1 MFDMSKV
8 TYRRW
13 IDALFSLR
21 NSPSAEVRLGAY
33 GLIGDITAVPSEDW
47 GAHFSRIEKDPCDL
61 FERMLVRQFRLTAL
75 KKV

>member
-1 MFDMSKV
+1 MFDMPKAI
-8 TYRRW
+8 YRRW

-33 GLIGDITAVPSEDW
+33 GLISDITAVPSEDW

-61 FERMLVRQFRLTAL
+61 FERMLVRQLRLTAAQ
-75 KKV
+75 KV

>member
-1 MFDMSKV
+1 MFNMPRV

-13 IDALFSLR
+13 TDALFSLR

-47 GAHFSRIEKDPCDL
+47 GAHFSRIEKDPCDP
-61 FERMLVRQFRLTAL
+61 FERMLVRQFRLTAAQ
-75 KKV
+75 KV

>member
-1 MFDMSKV
+1 MFNMPKV

-33 GLIGDITAVPSEDW
+33 GLIGDIPAVPSEDW
-47 GAHFSRIEKDPCDL
+47 GAHFERIEKAPCDL
-61 FERMLVRQFRLTAL
+61 FERMLVRQFRLTAAQ
-75 KKV
+75 KV